1 MNKNLFSE
9 LAIQNTTSSDE
20 LNGQLSPQLQSWFAL
35 LGGFTYIERDL
46 RQALREGHNC
56 SLPRFDILTAMMAD
70 REGLSMSV
78 LAEKMCVTKGAIT
91 GVVKSLM
98 EQGLVTRE
106 VLNTDKRVQVVRITK
121 PGECLWQEMFKTYA
135 LIVENNL
142 SQLSATEVATI
153 TRLLRSVQ
161 PAD

>member
-9 LAIQNTTSSDE
+9 LAIQKTTMVDE
-20 LNGQLSPQLQSWFAL
+20 LNGQLNPRLQSWFAL

-46 RQALREGHNC
+46 RHALRESHNC
-56 SLPRFDILTAMMAD
+56 SLPRFDILTAMMVGK
-70 REGLSMSV
+70 EGLSMSA

-98 EQGLVTRE
+98 GQGLVARE

-121 PGECLWQEMFKTYA
+121 SGEHLWHEMFKVYA
-135 LIVENNL
+135 LVVEDNL
-142 SQLSATEVATI
+142 RQLSVTEVETI
-153 TRLLRSVQ
+153 TRLLQSLQ